1 MVVSPIEDTPAD
13 KAGVKAG
20 DAILKIDGVSTDGLE
35 LMDAVHKMRGEPGT
49 KVTITVW
56 REGMA
61 APKDLS
67 ITRAVIKIRSVKS
80 NLLDGRV
87 GYIRLSTF
95 MGKSAEDFG
104 AALDQLES
112 QGAQSLVIDLRNNPG
127 GLLNAAADIAGHFVP
142 KGKVIVSTASRY
154 KDRDMEF
161 DSDGGDLWTKP
172 TVVLINGGSASASE
186 ILAGCLQ
193 DYGLAVVVGT
203 KSFGKGS
210 VQTILPLSDGAG
222 LRLTTAKYLTPKGHS
237 LHGVGV
243 TPDVAS
249 DEEPLGKLVQ
259 DLADA
264 DCYALFW
271 KDYLV
276 EHPAFS
282 FKEEAAKSA
291 VKVSESSWQVL
302 KPETKEDILLKEFGD
317 WLAGHGHP
325 ATLED
330 LGRDRVQLL
339 GKLKEELARKQGG
352 EDAARIADLDEE
364 SAGEGGPGRAEGG
377 AGHGRPREV
386 QVMFRLL
393 GRLALLA
400 GLLACLGLLGWWL
413 VHRAPGPG
421 EPGGMP
427 AAAAP
432 VAAATRRGDR
442 GRSAGHAGAGG
453 RPAPGHL
460 HRRLG
465 LPGRAGGASAHGPA
479 LPHDHLH
486 PAGPAPQRGF
496 GRGQLRGRPRGD
508 PALPHA
514 VGAQRGPG
522 EDHPAHQH
530 ERGPVPR
537 GAGKG
542 LGRGAPPGGPEQPRR
557 LGRQRRPRPDGR
569 GGRLPEGA
577 WRLFPWTA

>member
-1 MVVSPIEDTPAD
+1 MSMKKRGIWGGAVVLGVAVATFVAAEKHLNADDDLYRELKPLMESMAIIQNNYVDADKVKSKELVEGAIKGMMGQLDPFSQYMDPQENADMGSDTKGSFGGLGIEISQKEKVLVVVSPIEDTPAD

-20 DAILKIDGVSTDGLE
+20 DAILKIDGVSTDGVE

-56 REGMA
+56 HEGMA
-61 APKDLS
+61 APKDLA

-80 NLLDGRV
+80 NLLDGQV

-104 AALDQLES
+104 TALDQLES
-112 QGAQSLVIDLRNNPG
+112 QGAQSLVIDVRNNPG

-172 TVVLINGGSASASE
+172 TVILINGGSASASE

-249 DEEPLGKLVQ
+249 DEEPLAKLTQ
-259 DLADA
+259 DLVDA
-264 DCYALFW
+264 DCYSLFW

-282 FKEEAAKSA
+282 FKEGAAKSA

-317 WLAGHGHP
+317 WLAGHGH
-325 ATLED
+325 AASMDD
-330 LGRDRVQLL
+330 LARDKQQLL
-339 GKLKEELARKQGG
+339 GKLREELARKQGG
-352 EDAARIADLDEE
+352 EDAARVAALDEDPQVKAALGVLKVE
-364 SAGEGGPGRAEGG
+364 
-377 AGHGRPREV
+377 
-386 QVMFRLL
+386 QVM
-393 GRLALLA
+393 A
-400 GLLACLGLLGWWL
+400 
-413 VHRAPGPG
+413 
-421 EPGGMP
+421 
-427 AAAAP
+427 
-432 VAAATRRGDR
+432 DR
-442 GRSAGHAGAGG
+442 GKS
-453 RPAPGHL
+453 
-460 HRRLG
+460 
-465 LPGRAGGASAHGPA
+465 
-479 LPHDHLH
+479 
-486 PAGPAPQRGF
+486 
-496 GRGQLRGRPRGD
+496 
-508 PALPHA
+508 
-514 VGAQRGPG
+514 
-522 EDHPAHQH
+522 
-530 ERGPVPR
+530 
-537 GAGKG
+537 K
-542 LGRGAPPGGPEQPRR
+542 
-557 LGRQRRPRPDGR
+557 
-569 GGRLPEGA
+569 
-577 WRLFPWTA
+577 

>member
-1 MVVSPIEDTPAD
+1 
-13 KAGVKAG
+13 
-20 DAILKIDGVSTDGLE
+20 
-35 LMDAVHKMRGEPGT
+35 
-49 KVTITVW
+49 
-56 REGMA
+56 
-61 APKDLS
+61 
-67 ITRAVIKIRSVKS
+67 VIKIRSVKS
-80 NLLDGRV
+80 NLLDGQV

-142 KGKVIVSTASRY
+142 KGKVVVSTASRY

-193 DYGLAVVVGT
+193 DYSLAVVVGT

-243 TPDVAS
+243 TPDVIS
-249 DEEPLGKLVQ
+249 DEEPLSKLVQ

-276 EHPAFS
+276 EHPTFS

-317 WLAGHGHP
+317 WLGEHGHP
-325 ATLED
+325 TTVDD

-352 EDAARIADLDEE
+352 EDAARIAALDEDPQVKAALGVLKVE
-364 SAGEGGPGRAEGG
+364 
-377 AGHGRPREV
+377 
-386 QVMFRLL
+386 QVM
-393 GRLALLA
+393 A
-400 GLLACLGLLGWWL
+400 
-413 VHRAPGPG
+413 
-421 EPGGMP
+421 
-427 AAAAP
+427 
-432 VAAATRRGDR
+432 DR
-442 GRSAGHAGAGG
+442 GRS
-453 RPAPGHL
+453 
-460 HRRLG
+460 
-465 LPGRAGGASAHGPA
+465 
-479 LPHDHLH
+479 
-486 PAGPAPQRGF
+486 
-496 GRGQLRGRPRGD
+496 
-508 PALPHA
+508 
-514 VGAQRGPG
+514 
-522 EDHPAHQH
+522 
-530 ERGPVPR
+530 
-537 GAGKG
+537 K
-542 LGRGAPPGGPEQPRR
+542 
-557 LGRQRRPRPDGR
+557 
-569 GGRLPEGA
+569 
-577 WRLFPWTA
+577 

>member
-1 MVVSPIEDTPAD
+1 MSLKKRGIWGSVVVLGVAVATFVAAEKHLNADEDLYKELKPLMESMAIIQNNYVDADKVKSKDLVEGAIKGMMGQLDPFSQYMDPQENADMSSDTKGSFGGLGIEISQKEKVLVVVSPIEDTPAD

-61 APKDLS
+61 APKDLT

-80 NLLDGRV
+80 NLMDGDV

-104 AALDQLES
+104 TALDQLES

-161 DSDGGDLWTKP
+161 DSDGGDLWNKP

-193 DYGLAVVVGT
+193 DYSLAVVVGT

-243 TPDVAS
+243 TPDVIS
-249 DEEPLGKLVQ
+249 DEEPLSKLVQ
-259 DLADA
+259 DLADS
-264 DCYALFW
+264 DSYALFW

-282 FKEEAAKSA
+282 FKEEAVKSA

-317 WLAGHGHP
+317 WLGQHGH
-325 ATLED
+325 ATSMED
-330 LGRDRVQLL
+330 LGRDRLQLL

-352 EDAARIADLDEE
+352 EDAARIAALDEDPQVKAALGVLKVE
-364 SAGEGGPGRAEGG
+364 
-377 AGHGRPREV
+377 
-386 QVMFRLL
+386 QVM
-393 GRLALLA
+393 A
-400 GLLACLGLLGWWL
+400 
-413 VHRAPGPG
+413 
-421 EPGGMP
+421 
-427 AAAAP
+427 
-432 VAAATRRGDR
+432 
-442 GRSAGHAGAGG
+442 
-453 RPAPGHL
+453 
-460 HRRLG
+460 
-465 LPGRAGGASAHGPA
+465 
-479 LPHDHLH
+479 
-486 PAGPAPQRGF
+486 
-496 GRGQLRGRPRGD
+496 
-508 PALPHA
+508 
-514 VGAQRGPG
+514 
-522 EDHPAHQH
+522 
-530 ERGPVPR
+530 ERG
-537 GAGKG
+537 KSK
-542 LGRGAPPGGPEQPRR
+542 
-557 LGRQRRPRPDGR
+557 
-569 GGRLPEGA
+569 
-577 WRLFPWTA
+577 